1 MHGPKPDSARCMIRK
16 GLQLFFGVL
25 LVTLVETSWGQ
36 KASNWR
42 VYRVADGL
50 PESACAAVTISP
62 RGRVLVRHFN
72 LASISQLDGYTVN
85 VIPAPGNGL
94 GRVYEQAAGEL
105 WMAAPEGLAECKEGD
120 WVLHPV
126 PEIAAAFRAG
136 SASASHPLPLC
147 PVAPGRVLF
156 LLPQALMEL
165 SVSGPDHLRT
175 RSLLQASRTPLEEF
189 SGLTVAPDGALW
201 IAGARRLLKAPGP
214 IEEVNP
220 ETRWQQFVPPASLA
234 VGHFGEPHAD
244 DDGGVTFVA
253 DSSTRNQKMVVRFD
267 GQGWTGQ
274 PAGAEDIRQ
283 AWRGPG
289 KSFWVATPDSLF
301 QLEEGRPEFIENEEI
316 AARKYF
322 DVAVDADGAFWLAT
336 SDGLFHYIQSIWST
350 PAPVAKITSPVRCL
364 TEDAA
369 GRLWFL
375 AGNDLHALQDG
386 LRKDYPLRSVM
397 ARIVP
402 AARALFPLKNGTL
415 LLDAGE
421 QLFQF
426 EPESGVFSNLTSAGS
441 SRRLRPIGLLR
452 DGNLCLSSSEPGTG
466 ELAFQLELYDGAK
479 FKPFSPG
486 PQESFLAGEL
496 TSLLATEKDDLWLG
510 GDQGIAWYHDL
521 KWRRFSAVNRSGPAS
536 VVGFVE
542 LGDRKMLCAA
552 PDAIWQFDGRTWS
565 PVWPWSDRINGLLRT
580 HDGTIWVASNNG
592 LARLFKDSTWVE
604 NGVEEGLPSTAVR
617 EICEDQHT
625 NLWAAT
631 ARGLSLYNPEA
642 DLEPPRTTIQK
653 LTEKESSIPED
664 ASITLRFS
672 GQDKWNNTLRGRLL
686 YSYRLDDR
694 EWSPFQDSTSVS
706 FSDLPTGKH
715 SFEVRALDRNCRVD
729 PHPARVE
736 FAVTVPWYVEPRLLL
751 IGFAGVAV
759 ALFFAALAVNRHR
772 QLRRSYAEVERKVAE
787 RTRELEMANR
797 ALLHSQ
803 KMHALGTLAAGIA
816 HDFNNIL
823 SIVKGSA
830 QIIEDNLDN
839 PQKVRTRVDRIKTV
853 VEQGAGIIK
862 AMLGFSR
869 GSGEQPAL
877 CDVNAVVNDT
887 ITLLGDRFL
896 REVEVRFHR
905 APSLPQVPASKD
917 FVQQILLNFI
927 FNAAESLGERKQV
940 ILSTSWTD
948 KLPAGVVLMPATA
961 SAYICISVQDFGCG
975 IPPENLPRIFEPFF
989 TTKDLSARR
998 GTGLGLSMAHEL
1010 ARKMEAGLAVE
1021 SIVGEGSTFMLILPV
1036 RDLPADTK
1044 SQAL

>member
-1 MHGPKPDSARCMIRK
+1 MRK
-16 GLQLFFGVL
+16 GLQLCFGVL
-25 LVTLVETSWGQ
+25 FVTLVEASWGQ

-50 PESACAAVTISP
+50 PESACSAVTISP

-72 LASISQLDGYTVN
+72 LASISELDGYAVN
-85 VIPAPGNGL
+85 VIPAPANGF
-94 GRVYEQAAGEL
+94 GRIYEFAAGHL
-105 WMAAPEGLAECKEGD
+105 WMAAPEGLAEYKEGE

-126 PEIAAAFRAG
+126 PQIAAACRSG
-136 SASASHPLPLC
+136 SASASHPVPLC
-147 PVAPGRVLF
+147 PVDPGRVLF
-156 LLPQALMEL
+156 LLPQTLMEL
-165 SVSGPDHLRT
+165 SVSDPDRLRT
-175 RSLLQASRTPLEEF
+175 RTLLEAGQTTLGEF
-189 SGLTVAPDGALW
+189 TGLTVANDGGLW
-201 IAGARRLLKAPGP
+201 ITGARGLVKAPGP
-214 IEEVNP
+214 IEEINP
-220 ETRWQQFVPPASLA
+220 ETRWQRLSPPSALA
-234 VGHFGEPHAD
+234 IEYFGEPHAD
-244 DDGGVTFVA
+244 EDGGVTFVA
-253 DSSTRNQKMVVRFD
+253 DSSVHSGKMVVRFD
-267 GQGWTGQ
+267 GQAWTGQ

-283 AWRGPG
+283 AWRGPD

-301 QLEEGRPEFIENEEI
+301 QVEQGRPELVENEEI

-322 DVAVDADGAFWLAT
+322 DVAVEADGAFWLAT
-336 SDGLFHYIQSIWST
+336 SDGLFHYILPIWGA

-375 AGNDLHALQDG
+375 AGNDLHSLKDG

-402 AARALFPLKNGTL
+402 ATRALFPLKNRTL

-421 QLFQF
+421 QWVQI
-426 EPESGVFSNLTSAGS
+426 EPESGTLSNLTSLEGG
-441 SRRLRPIGLLR
+441 RQLRPIGVLR
-452 DGNLCLSSSEPGTG
+452 DGSLCLRSSEPGAG
-466 ELAFQLELYDGAK
+466 EPAYQLELYDGAK
-479 FKPFSPG
+479 FTPFSPG
-486 PQESFLAGEL
+486 PPESFLAGEL
-496 TSLLATEKDDLWLG
+496 TSLLATEKGDLWLG
-510 GDQGIAWYHDL
+510 GDHGVAWYHDL
-521 KWRRFSAVNRSGPAS
+521 KWRTFSAADKNGPAS
-536 VVGFVE
+536 VVGFLE
-542 LGDRKMLCAA
+542 LSDGRLWCAA
-552 PDAIWQFDGRTWS
+552 PDAIWQFDGRVWS
-565 PVWPWSDRINGLLRT
+565 PVWPWSDRINGLLRS
-580 HDGTIWVASNNG
+580 HDGTIWVAANNG

-617 EICEDQHT
+617 EIYEDQHT

-631 ARGLSLYNPEA
+631 ARGLSLYNPQA

-653 LTEKESSIPED
+653 LMEKESSIPED
-664 ASITLRFS
+664 ATITLRFA
-672 GQDKWNNTLRGRLL
+672 GLDKWNNTLRGRLL

-694 EWSPFQDSTSVS
+694 EWSPFQDTTSVS
-706 FSDLPTGKH
+706 FSDLPAGKH

-729 PHPARVE
+729 PRPARAE
-736 FAVTVPWYVEPRLLL
+736 FAVTVPWYVEPRLLM
-751 IGFAGVAV
+751 IGFAGLAV

-823 SIVKGSA
+823 SIIKGSA

-839 PQKVRTRVDRIKTV
+839 PQKVHTRVDRIKTV
-853 VEQGAGIIK
+853 VEQGAGIIR

-869 GSGEQPAL
+869 GSGELPAL
-877 CDVNAVVNDT
+877 CDVNAVVDDT

-905 APSLPQVPASKD
+905 APSLPEVPASKD

-927 FNAAESLGERKQV
+927 FNAAESLGQHKQV
-940 ILSTSWTD
+940 ILATQWTD
-948 KLPAGVVLMPATA
+948 KLPAGVVLMPVTA
-961 SAYICISVQDFGCG
+961 SAYVCASVQDFGCG

-1021 SIVGEGSTFMLILPV
+1021 SVVGQGSTFMLILPV

-1044 SQAL
+1044 SSTL